1 MIGRGSNRLRSL
13 QARRGYAL
21 LSVLWLCVGIV
32 GLASAISVTTRDALA
47 TSRNRIAITE
57 ATWSARACMAFA
69 LAAVE
74 RALHSQGGSR
84 VPTALAWHRVEGIL
98 ATTALPQDL
107 PCRLSASAM
116 GSRLDL
122 NTADSATVV
131 RLLRSNGVRAALAD
145 SATNA
150 LLLGRPYSSLNEIRA
165 VGGLSGIANLDTLVA
180 IGTGAVAL
188 NHAHPEVLAALP
200 GFTPEAVERVG
211 EARARGRPIQDFIEL
226 SRALSPP
233 ARETFDAALPSLL
246 GMVVLEPVAWLVTAR
261 RSEGRPPMTAV
272 IEVRIGQLDGRVGIS
287 RRRTW
292 TE

>member
-1 MIGRGSNRLRSL
+1 MIGRTGNRLRSL

-84 VPTALAWHRVEGIL
+84 EPAAVAWHRVEGTL

-107 PCRLSASAM
+107 HCRLSASAI

-122 NTADSATVV
+122 NAADSATVV

-145 SATNA
+145 STTNA
-150 LLLGRPYSSLNEIRA
+150 LLLGRPYSSLSEVRA

-188 NHAHPEVLAALP
+188 NHAHQEVLAALP

-246 GMVVLEPVAWLVTAR
+246 AMVVLEPVAWLVTAR
-261 RSEGRPPMTAV
+261 SSEGRPPMTVV
-272 IEVRIGQLDGRVGIS
+272 IEVRIGQLDGRLGIS